1 MSQVT
6 AQLND
11 YRHSPRKVRVVA
23 NLVKG
28 RHAEDAIAELQFL
41 GKRAADPISK
51 LIRSAMASA
60 KNSNLDE
67 RAMVVKEMR
76 VDGGAIMYRRRSAS
90 RGRAP
95 IIRKRTSHIL
105 LVLQEEKSQA
115 PKSKSQKDS
124 KPKKPTPKS

>member
-1 MSQVT
+1 MTQVT

-28 RHAEDAIAELQFL
+28 KNAEDAIAELQFL
-41 GKRAADPISK
+41 GKRAAEPISK
-51 LIRSAMASA
+51 LIRSAMANA
-60 KNSNLDE
+60 KSRNLDE
-67 RAMVVKEMR
+67 RSMVIKEMR

-95 IIRKRTSHIL
+95 VIRKRTSHIKV
-105 LVLQEEKSQA
+105 VLTTDNLQPTTK
-115 PKSKSQKDS
+115 KSKISRKKVVGS
-124 KPKKPTPKS
+124 KS